1 MPFDWNDFL
10 TLASVL
16 APQPNE
22 ASKRT
27 AISRAYY
34 CVFNL
39 AYARAESKVG
49 GRPQGVPSHS
59 WCWDQY
65 KRTPDAACAQLGN
78 TGDRLKRMRTL
89 ADYNSMAIPR
99 LDDQVE
105 RVLQE
110 AREFLGDLA
119 NLDSRYPRP

>member
-1 MPFDWNDFL
+1 MAFDWNDFL

-16 APQPNE
+16 APHLDE

-39 AYARAESKVG
+39 AYARAESNVG
-49 GRPQGVPSHS
+49 RRPQGVPSHS

-65 KRTPDAACAQLGN
+65 KRTPDVTCAQLGN
-78 TGDRLKRMRTL
+78 TGDRLKRMRRL
-89 ADYNSMAIPR
+89 ADYNSLPIPR
-99 LDDQVE
+99 LDDRVE
-105 RVLQE
+105 RVVQD
-110 AREFLGDLA
+110 ARRFLGDLA
-119 NLDSRYPRP
+119 NLDARYPQP